1 MTEQKEKVM
10 VAMSGGVDS
19 SVTAYLVLQ
28 QGFAAVGATMQLLEN
43 YDPSPEKARA
53 CGAEADIADAKAV
66 CQRLGCPHEV
76 LDFSEPFRCEVID
89 RFAKAYEEGRTP
101 NPCVDCNRFIKFG
114 RLFQA
119 AQEQGLDYVATG
131 HYARV
136 TRQGDRFV
144 LQKAVDESKDQ
155 SYVLYSLTAE
165 QLKHTM
171 FPLGAL
177 TKAEVREIAQEN
189 GFANAKKRDSQDICF
204 VPDGDYAAFLER
216 YTGKTFA
223 PGDFVDRTG
232 RVLGTH
238 KGLIRYT
245 IGQRRGLGLALPASM
260 YVLEK
265 DIQNNRVVLGF
276 DEDLYTRKLTVGD
289 LCLSACDTLS
299 GTQKLC
305 VKIRY
310 NQKAQPAAV
319 VQTEKDRLEIVFDEP
334 QRAVTRGQAAVLYDG
349 ETVVGGGTIL

>member
-1 MTEQKEKVM
+1 M

-19 SVTAYLVLQ
+19 SVTAFLVLQ
-28 QGFAAVGATMQLLEN
+28 QGFSALGATMRLINN
-43 YDPSPEKARA
+43 YDPSPDKARA
-53 CGAEADIADAKAV
+53 CGAETDIADAKAV
-66 CQRLGCPHEV
+66 CARLGCPHEV
-76 LDFSEPFRCEVID
+76 LDFAEPFRHEVME
-89 RFAKAYEEGRTP
+89 RFAKAYEAGLTP
-101 NPCVDCNRFIKFG
+101 NPCVDCNRYIKFG

-119 AQEQGLDYVATG
+119 ARSENCDYIATG

-136 TRQGDRFV
+136 TKQGDRRV

-155 SYVLYSLTAE
+155 SYVLYSLSAE
-165 QLKHTM
+165 QLRHTM
-171 FPLGAL
+171 FPLGEF
-177 TKAEVREIAQEN
+177 TKAEVRELAEEN

-216 YTGKTFA
+216 FTGKTFA

-238 KGLIRYT
+238 KGIIRYT

-265 DIQNNRVVLGF
+265 DVPNNRVVLGF
-276 DEDLYTRKLTVGD
+276 DDDLYTKKLTVGD

-299 GTQKLC
+299 GEEKLC

-310 NQKAQPAAV
+310 NQKAQPATV
-319 VQTEKDRLEIVFDEP
+319 VQTEKDRLEITFDEP